1 MRSVRVYK
9 YRWVVLLALMLVSIA
24 SQVQWLALAPVSRAA
39 AAFYRDQLPPDSLV
53 NPDLLTL
60 IHLVV
65 FVFFSIP
72 ASYLIDKFDL
82 KISLRLGTLCIAV
95 FSLAKGLG
103 AEIFLVVVIAQIGL
117 AIAHPLILNSV
128 TAVSARWFPLRERGF
143 ATGLVSLGQYFG
155 IFLIMVIS
163 PRFVS
168 NSPSSTQYGSG
179 TASLLFWYGIATAFV
194 AIVAFFLFKEKPLT
208 PASIEPYEPVDFIQS
223 FKILVHKKHMRG
235 FIIIFSL
242 LWGMFFVFISKIDGI
257 AAFIGVE
264 NSNGILGVILLIG
277 GMIGSVVIPALSDY
291 FRKRKLF
298 FLISSLGV
306 FFCFLIFA
314 VTPSLNYLRALSAP
328 ISMVFA
334 GLLGFFFMSVIPLGF
349 QYAAELSYP
358 VQEASSQGVL
368 LLNGHLM
375 GVLILLFMNIGGGKH
390 LESVLI
396 ASVAL
401 LFAATLGVMFIN
413 ESPIIITEDER
424 LREAVDKEIVH
435 RQ

>member
-1 MRSVRVYK
+1 M
-9 YRWVVLLALMLVSIA
+9 
-24 SQVQWLALAPVSRAA
+24 
-39 AAFYRDQLPPDSLV
+39 
-53 NPDLLTL
+53 
-60 IHLVV
+60 
-65 FVFFSIP
+65 
-72 ASYLIDKFDL
+72 
-82 KISLRLGTLCIAV
+82 
-95 FSLAKGLG
+95 
-103 AEIFLVVVIAQIGL
+103 
-117 AIAHPLILNSV
+117 
-128 TAVSARWFPLRERGF
+128 
-143 ATGLVSLGQYFG
+143 
-155 IFLIMVIS
+155 
-163 PRFVS
+163 
-168 NSPSSTQYGSG
+168 
-179 TASLLFWYGIATAFV
+179 
-194 AIVAFFLFKEKPLT
+194 T

-314 VTPSLNYLRALSAP
+314 VTPSLNYFRALSAP

-375 GVLILLFMNIGGGKH
+375 GVLILLFINIGGGKH